1 MSVVCRERTKFLIK
15 ICTKLIF
22 EKIEIWEELLL
33 FNDWLN
39 ETEMNSTLN
48 IGHEVGNFIVVKYLK
63 TYGLNNAESYRVTD
77 AEGNDAIMKLMV
89 DGCSSLEFSQE
100 VCELMSQTK
109 AMPSVM
115 EHGVINV
122 NCIDYK
128 FMVRESVDGVKL
140 SELLDM
146 GITYTWEEAV
156 PIVMQV
162 LAALAVL
169 HRKGIFH
176 NDVNPGN
183 VILDDFTATLIG
195 LSHLS
200 PETRG
205 RINFV
210 TKDLNPW
217 YMAPETF
224 RRRFDAKT
232 DIFSAGVL
240 LYRLVF
246 GVEPWKSPEMEV
258 SSVSELREVRRIP
271 VDEICDRNP
280 NRQLDEHQKLILSRM
295 LAQDYED
302 RYASVEEVMEVLV
315 AGVSKEDSR
324 WEEEREK
331 AIGGTTILER
341 EVGKKLTTGAE
352 VEQKAGNGFADVAGL
367 ENVKTLLAD
376 EVMFVL
382 KNPEKA
388 KQYRLK
394 APNGMLFYGPPGCG
408 KTYVA
413 EKFAQESRL
422 NFVMIKASDLGSIY
436 IHGTQGKIKELFDE
450 AAAKAPTVLCF
461 DELDGMVPDRS
472 KVTSEGAAGEV
483 NEFLSQL
490 NNCSDRGIF
499 VIGTTNRPN
508 MIDPAVLRSGRMDHL
523 IYIPMPDAEARKEL
537 FRIHLLGR
545 PQAEDIDL
553 DALAGLT
560 EGYVA
565 SDIELIVNKT
575 ALAAAKKDVPLS
587 QELLKERIPMIRKSV
602 SESDRETYE
611 AVRQQMESKPKR
623 EERRRIGFV
632 TGQ

>member
-1 MSVVCRERTKFLIK
+1 
-15 ICTKLIF
+15 
-22 EKIEIWEELLL
+22 
-33 FNDWLN
+33 
-39 ETEMNSTLN
+39 MNATLN
-48 IGHEVGNFIVVKYLK
+48 IGHEVGNFTVVKYLK

-77 AEGNDAIMKLMV
+77 SEGNDAIMKLMV
-89 DGCSSLEFSQE
+89 DGCSALEFSHE

-109 AMPSVM
+109 SMPSVK
-115 EHGVINV
+115 EYGVINV
-122 NCIDYK
+122 NSIDYK
-128 FMVRESVDGVKL
+128 FMIRESVEGVKL

-162 LAALAVL
+162 LSALSVL
-169 HRKGIFH
+169 HRRGVFH

-210 TKDLNPW
+210 VKDLNPW

-224 RRRFDAKT
+224 RRRFNAKT
-232 DIFSAGVL
+232 DIFSTGAL

-246 GVEPWKSPEMEV
+246 GVEPWKTPDMEV
-258 SSVSELREVRRIP
+258 SSVSELREVRRTP
-271 VDEICDRNP
+271 VNEICGGNVR
-280 NRQLDEHQKLILSRM
+280 RQLEEHQKSILARM
-295 LAQDYED
+295 LAQDYEE
-302 RYASVEEVMEVLV
+302 RYGSVEEVMEVL
-315 AGVSKEDSR
+315 AHGLSKEENGIEEKLGGVS
-324 WEEEREK
+324 
-331 AIGGTTILER
+331 L
-341 EVGKKLTTGAE
+341 VGKTIGKESSAATE
-352 VEQKAGNGFADVAGL
+352 IEQKSGNGFADVAGL

-376 EVMFVL
+376 EVMYVL
-382 KNPEKA
+382 KNPKKA
-388 KQYRLK
+388 RQYRLK

-422 NFVMIKASDLGSIY
+422 NFVMVKASDLGSIY
-436 IHGTQGKIKELFDE
+436 IHGTQGKIKELFDN

-472 KVTSEGAAGEV
+472 KITSEGAAGEV

-523 IYIPMPDAEARKEL
+523 IYIPMPDADARKEL
-537 FRIHLLGR
+537 FRIHLSGR
-545 PQAEDIDL
+545 PQTEDIDL
-553 DALAGLT
+553 DTLATMT

-575 ALAAAKKDVPLS
+575 ALVAAKKDVPVS
-587 QELLKERIPMIRKSV
+587 QELLEERIPMIRKSV
-602 SESDRETYE
+602 SESDRESYE
-611 AVRQQMESKPKR
+611 AARQQIESKPKAT
-623 EERRRIGFV
+623 ERRRIGFV

>member
-1 MSVVCRERTKFLIK
+1 M
-15 ICTKLIF
+15 
-22 EKIEIWEELLL
+22 
-33 FNDWLN
+33 
-39 ETEMNSTLN
+39 EMNATLN
-48 IGHEVGNFIVVKYLK
+48 IGHEVGNFTVVKYLK
-63 TYGLNNAESYRVTD
+63 TYGLNNAESYMVTD

-89 DGCSSLEFSQE
+89 DGCSSLEFSHE
-100 VCELMSQTK
+100 VCELMSQTR

-122 NCIDYK
+122 NSIDYQ
-128 FMVRESVDGVKL
+128 FMIRESVEGVKL
-140 SELLDM
+140 SELLDN
-146 GITYTWEEAV
+146 GVTYTWEEAV

-162 LAALAVL
+162 LGALSVL
-169 HRKGIFH
+169 HRRGVFH
-176 NDVNPGN
+176 NDVNPSN

-217 YMAPETF
+217 FMAPETF
-224 RRRFDAKT
+224 RRRFNAKT
-232 DIFSAGVL
+232 DIFSAGAL

-246 GVEPWKSPEMEV
+246 GVEPWKTPGMEV
-258 SSVSELREVRRIP
+258 SSVSELREVRRTP
-271 VDEICDRNP
+271 VDEICGGNAM
-280 NRQLDEHQKLILSRM
+280 RQLDERQKSILTRM

-302 RYASVEEVMEVLV
+302 RYGSVEEVLEVLSADHSK
-315 AGVSKEDSR
+315 AGGLWDAELT
-324 WEEEREK
+324 EK
-331 AIGGTTILER
+331 FLEKYGDVPLI
-341 EVGKKLTTGAE
+341 ETVIGAE
-352 VEQKAGNGFADVAGL
+352 SSVEADEVPKSGNGFADVAGL
-367 ENVKTLLAD
+367 ENVKTILSD
-376 EVMFVL
+376 EVMYVL

-388 KQYRLK
+388 RQYRLK

-413 EKFAQESRL
+413 EKFAQESKL
-422 NFVMIKASDLGSIY
+422 NFVMVKASDLGSIY
-436 IHGTQGKIKELFDE
+436 IHGTQGKIRELFDKAE
-450 AAAKAPTVLCF
+450 EKAPTVLCF

-472 KVTSEGAAGEV
+472 RLTSEGVSGEV

-508 MIDPAVLRSGRMDHL
+508 MIDPAILRSGRMDHL

-537 FRIHLLGR
+537 FRIHLSGR

-553 DALAGLT
+553 EALAGLT

-575 ALAAAKKDVPLS
+575 ALAAAKKDVPVS
-587 QELLKERIPMIRKSV
+587 QELLEERIPMIRKSV
-602 SESDRETYE
+602 SESDKESYE
-611 AVRQQMESKPKR
+611 AVRQQMESKPKTA
-623 EERRRIGFV
+623 ERRRIGFV
-632 TGQ
+632 TGY

>member
-1 MSVVCRERTKFLIK
+1 MSVVYRERTKFLIK
-15 ICTKLIF
+15 ICTMLIF

-39 ETEMNSTLN
+39 ETEMNATLN
-48 IGHEVGNFIVVKYLK
+48 IGHEVGNFTVVKYLK

-183 VILDDFTATLIG
+183 VILDDFTATIIG

-224 RRRFDAKT
+224 RRRFNAKT
-232 DIFSAGVL
+232 DIFSTGAL
-240 LYRLVF
+240 LYRLLF
-246 GVEPWKSPEMEV
+246 GIEPWRTPDMEV

-280 NRQLDEHQKLILSRM
+280 NRQLEDHQKLILARM

-302 RYASVEEVMEVLV
+302 RYASVEEVMEVLAV
-315 AGVSKEDSR
+315 GDSKKGIFDSR
-324 WEEEREK
+324 VAEKYGGLPLVEKTIGEESSV
-331 AIGGTTILER
+331 A
-341 EVGKKLTTGAE
+341 AE
-352 VEQKAGNGFADVAGL
+352 NDQKAGNGFADVAGL
-367 ENVKTLLAD
+367 ENVKTLLTD

-436 IHGTQGKIKELFDE
+436 IHGTQGKIKELFDD

-508 MIDPAVLRSGRMDHL
+508 MIDPAILRSGRMDHL

-553 DALAGLT
+553 DDLAGLT

-575 ALAAAKKDVPLS
+575 ALVAAKKDVPLS

>member
-1 MSVVCRERTKFLIK
+1 M
-15 ICTKLIF
+15 LIF

-39 ETEMNSTLN
+39 ETEMNATLN
-48 IGHEVGNFIVVKYLK
+48 IGHEVGNFTVVKYLK

-115 EHGVINV
+115 DQGVINV

-140 SELLDM
+140 SELLDL

-162 LAALAVL
+162 LAALTVL

-224 RRRFDAKT
+224 RRRFNAKT
-232 DIFSAGVL
+232 DIFSTGAL
-240 LYRLVF
+240 LYRLLF
-246 GVEPWKSPEMEV
+246 GIEPWRTPDMEV

-271 VDEICDRNP
+271 VDEICDWNP
-280 NRQLDEHQKLILSRM
+280 NRQLEDHQKLILARM

-302 RYASVEEVMEVLV
+302 RYASVEEVMEVLAV
-315 AGVSKEDSR
+315 GDSKKGIFDSR
-324 WEEEREK
+324 FAEKYGGLPLVEKTIGEESSV
-331 AIGGTTILER
+331 A
-341 EVGKKLTTGAE
+341 AE
-352 VEQKAGNGFADVAGL
+352 NDQKAGNGFADVAGL
-367 ENVKTLLAD
+367 ENVKTLLTD

-388 KQYRLK
+388 KRYRLK

-422 NFVMIKASDLGSIY
+422 HFVMIKASDLGSIY
-436 IHGTQGKIKELFDE
+436 IHGTQGKIKELFDD

-553 DALAGLT
+553 DDLAGLT

-575 ALAAAKKDVPLS
+575 ALVAAKKDVPLS

>member
-15 ICTKLIF
+15 ICTMLIF

-39 ETEMNSTLN
+39 ETEMNATLN

-63 TYGLNNAESYRVTD
+63 TYGPNNAESYRVTD

-553 DALAGLT
+553 DDLAGLT

-575 ALAAAKKDVPLS
+575 ALVAAKKDVPLS

>member
-15 ICTKLIF
+15 ICTMLIF

-39 ETEMNSTLN
+39 ETEMNATLN
-48 IGHEVGNFIVVKYLK
+48 IGHEVGNFTVVKYLK

-115 EHGVINV
+115 DQGVINV

-140 SELLDM
+140 SELLDL

-162 LAALAVL
+162 LAALTVL

-176 NDVNPGN
+176 NDVNPSN

-224 RRRFDAKT
+224 RRRFNAKT
-232 DIFSAGVL
+232 DIFSTGAL
-240 LYRLVF
+240 LYRLLF
-246 GVEPWKSPEMEV
+246 GIEPWRTPDMEV

-302 RYASVEEVMEVLV
+302 RYASVEEVMEVLAV
-315 AGVSKEDSR
+315 GDSKKGIFDSR
-324 WEEEREK
+324 FAEKYGGLPLVEKTIGEESSV
-331 AIGGTTILER
+331 A
-341 EVGKKLTTGAE
+341 AE
-352 VEQKAGNGFADVAGL
+352 NDQKAGNGFADVAGL

-575 ALAAAKKDVPLS
+575 ALVAAKKDVPLS

-611 AVRQQMESKPKR
+611 TVRQQMESKPKR

>member
-1 MSVVCRERTKFLIK
+1 
-15 ICTKLIF
+15 
-22 EKIEIWEELLL
+22 
-33 FNDWLN
+33 
-39 ETEMNSTLN
+39 MNATLN
-48 IGHEVGNFIVVKYLK
+48 IGHEVGNFTVVKYLK

-140 SELLDM
+140 SELLDL

-162 LAALAVL
+162 LAALTVL

-176 NDVNPGN
+176 NDVNPSN

-224 RRRFDAKT
+224 RRRFNAKT
-232 DIFSAGVL
+232 DIFSTGAL
-240 LYRLVF
+240 LYRLLF
-246 GVEPWKSPEMEV
+246 GIEPWRTPDMEV

-280 NRQLDEHQKLILSRM
+280 NRQLEDHQKLILARM

-302 RYASVEEVMEVLV
+302 RYASVEEVMEVLAVGDSKKGIFDSKFAEKYGGLPLVEKTIGEESSV
-315 AGVSKEDSR
+315 A
-324 WEEEREK
+324 
-331 AIGGTTILER
+331 
-341 EVGKKLTTGAE
+341 AE
-352 VEQKAGNGFADVAGL
+352 NDQKAGNGFADVAGL

-436 IHGTQGKIKELFDE
+436 IHGTQGKIKELFDD

-490 NNCSDRGIF
+490 NNCSERGIF

-508 MIDPAVLRSGRMDHL
+508 MIDPAILRSGRMDHL

-553 DALAGLT
+553 DDLAGLT

-575 ALAAAKKDVPLS
+575 ALVAAKKDVPLS

>member
-1 MSVVCRERTKFLIK
+1 M
-15 ICTKLIF
+15 LIF

-39 ETEMNSTLN
+39 ETEMNATLN
-48 IGHEVGNFIVVKYLK
+48 IGHEVGNFTVVKYLK

-140 SELLDM
+140 SELLDL

-224 RRRFDAKT
+224 RRRFNAKT
-232 DIFSAGVL
+232 DIFSTGAL
-240 LYRLVF
+240 LYRLLF
-246 GVEPWKSPEMEV
+246 GIEPWRTPDMEV

-280 NRQLDEHQKLILSRM
+280 NRQLEDHQKLILARM

-302 RYASVEEVMEVLV
+302 RYASVEEVMEVFAVGDSKKGIFDSKFAEKYGGLPLV
-315 AGVSKEDSR
+315 EKTIG
-324 WEEEREK
+324 EESSV
-331 AIGGTTILER
+331 A
-341 EVGKKLTTGAE
+341 AE
-352 VEQKAGNGFADVAGL
+352 NDQKAGNGFADVAGL

-436 IHGTQGKIKELFDE
+436 IHGTQGKIKELFDD

-553 DALAGLT
+553 DDLAGLT

-575 ALAAAKKDVPLS
+575 ALVAAKKDVPLS

>member
-15 ICTKLIF
+15 ICTMLIF

-39 ETEMNSTLN
+39 ETEMNATLN

-140 SELLDM
+140 SELLDL

-224 RRRFDAKT
+224 RRRFNAKT
-232 DIFSAGVL
+232 DIFSTGAL
-240 LYRLVF
+240 LYRLLF
-246 GVEPWKSPEMEV
+246 GIEPWRTPDMEV

-280 NRQLDEHQKLILSRM
+280 NRQLEDHQKLILARM

-302 RYASVEEVMEVLV
+302 RYASVEEVMEVFAVGDSKKGIFDSKFAEKYGGLPLV
-315 AGVSKEDSR
+315 EKTIG
-324 WEEEREK
+324 EESSV
-331 AIGGTTILER
+331 A
-341 EVGKKLTTGAE
+341 AE
-352 VEQKAGNGFADVAGL
+352 NDQKAGNGFADVAGL

-436 IHGTQGKIKELFDE
+436 IHGTQGKIKELFDD

-553 DALAGLT
+553 DDLAGLT

-575 ALAAAKKDVPLS
+575 ALVAAKKDVPLS

-611 AVRQQMESKPKR
+611 TVRQQMESKPKR

>member
-15 ICTKLIF
+15 ICTMLIF

-39 ETEMNSTLN
+39 ETEMNATLN
-48 IGHEVGNFIVVKYLK
+48 IGHEVGNFTVVKYLK

-115 EHGVINV
+115 DQGVINV

-140 SELLDM
+140 SELLDL

-162 LAALAVL
+162 LAALTVL

-176 NDVNPGN
+176 NDVNPSN

-224 RRRFDAKT
+224 RRRFNAKT
-232 DIFSAGVL
+232 DIFSTGAL
-240 LYRLVF
+240 LYRLLF
-246 GVEPWKSPEMEV
+246 GIEPWRTPDMEV

-280 NRQLDEHQKLILSRM
+280 NRQLEDHQKLILARM

-302 RYASVEEVMEVLV
+302 RYASVEEVMEVLAVGDSKKGIFDSKFAEKYGGLPLVEKTIGEESSV
-315 AGVSKEDSR
+315 A
-324 WEEEREK
+324 
-331 AIGGTTILER
+331 
-341 EVGKKLTTGAE
+341 AE
-352 VEQKAGNGFADVAGL
+352 NDQKAGNGFADVAGL

-436 IHGTQGKIKELFDE
+436 IHGTQGKIKELFDD

-508 MIDPAVLRSGRMDHL
+508 MIDPAVLRSGRIDHL

-553 DALAGLT
+553 DDLAGLT

-575 ALAAAKKDVPLS
+575 ALVAAKKDVPLS

>member
-1 MSVVCRERTKFLIK
+1 MQICK
-15 ICTKLIF
+15 ISHC
-22 EKIEIWEELLL
+22 EKIEIREELLL

-39 ETEMNSTLN
+39 ETEMNATLN
-48 IGHEVGNFIVVKYLK
+48 IGYEVGNFTVVEYLK

-77 AEGNDAIMKLMV
+77 SEGNDAIMKLMI
-89 DGCSSLEFSQE
+89 DGCSSLEFSHE
-100 VCELMSQTK
+100 VCELLSQTK
-109 AMPSVM
+109 AMPSVV

-122 NCIDYK
+122 NSIDYK
-128 FMVRESVDGVKL
+128 FMIRESVEGVML
-140 SELLDM
+140 SELLDL
-146 GITYTWEEAV
+146 GLTYTWEEAV

-162 LAALAVL
+162 LSALSIL
-169 HRKGIFH
+169 HHRGVFH
-176 NDVNPGN
+176 NDVNPDN

-200 PETRG
+200 PEARG

-224 RRRFDAKT
+224 RRRFNAKT
-232 DIFSAGVL
+232 DIFSVGAL
-240 LYRLVF
+240 FYRLLF
-246 GVEPWKSPEMEV
+246 GIEPWRTPDMEV

-280 NRQLDEHQKLILSRM
+280 DRQLDEHQKLILSRM
-295 LAQDYED
+295 LAQDYEG
-302 RYASVEEVMEVLV
+302 RYASVEEVMEVLS
-315 AGVSKEDSR
+315 AGHSKEES
-324 WEEEREK
+324 
-331 AIGGTTILER
+331 ILD
-341 EVGKKLTTGAE
+341 AE
-352 VEQKAGNGFADVAGL
+352 SSVEADVEQKSGNGFADVAGL

-388 KQYRLK
+388 KLYKLK

-413 EKFAQESRL
+413 EKFAQESKL

-436 IHGTQGKIKELFDE
+436 IHGTQGKIKELFDD

-553 DALAGLT
+553 DDLAGLT

>member
-1 MSVVCRERTKFLIK
+1 
-15 ICTKLIF
+15 
-22 EKIEIWEELLL
+22 
-33 FNDWLN
+33 
-39 ETEMNSTLN
+39 
-48 IGHEVGNFIVVKYLK
+48 
-63 TYGLNNAESYRVTD
+63 
-77 AEGNDAIMKLMV
+77 
-89 DGCSSLEFSQE
+89 
-100 VCELMSQTK
+100 
-109 AMPSVM
+109 
-115 EHGVINV
+115 
-122 NCIDYK
+122 
-128 FMVRESVDGVKL
+128 
-140 SELLDM
+140 
-146 GITYTWEEAV
+146 
-156 PIVMQV
+156 
-162 LAALAVL
+162 
-169 HRKGIFH
+169 
-176 NDVNPGN
+176 
-183 VILDDFTATLIG
+183 
-195 LSHLS
+195 
-200 PETRG
+200 
-205 RINFV
+205 
-210 TKDLNPW
+210 
-217 YMAPETF
+217 
-224 RRRFDAKT
+224 
-232 DIFSAGVL
+232 
-240 LYRLVF
+240 
-246 GVEPWKSPEMEV
+246 
-258 SSVSELREVRRIP
+258 
-271 VDEICDRNP
+271 
-280 NRQLDEHQKLILSRM
+280 M

-302 RYASVEEVMEVLV
+302 RYASVEEVMEVFAVGDSKKGIFDSKFAEKYGGLPLV
-315 AGVSKEDSR
+315 EKTIG
-324 WEEEREK
+324 EESSV
-331 AIGGTTILER
+331 A
-341 EVGKKLTTGAE
+341 AE
-352 VEQKAGNGFADVAGL
+352 NDQKAGNGFADVAGL

>member
-15 ICTKLIF
+15 ICTMLIF

-39 ETEMNSTLN
+39 ETEMNATLN
-48 IGHEVGNFIVVKYLK
+48 IGHEVGNFTVVKYLK

-140 SELLDM
+140 SELLDL

-224 RRRFDAKT
+224 RRRFNAKT
-232 DIFSAGVL
+232 DIFSTGAL
-240 LYRLVF
+240 LYRLLF
-246 GVEPWKSPEMEV
+246 GIEPWRTPDMEV

-280 NRQLDEHQKLILSRM
+280 NRQLEDHQKLILARM

-302 RYASVEEVMEVLV
+302 RYASVEEVMEVFAVGDSKKGIFDSKFAEKYGGLPLV
-315 AGVSKEDSR
+315 EKTIG
-324 WEEEREK
+324 EESSV
-331 AIGGTTILER
+331 A
-341 EVGKKLTTGAE
+341 AE
-352 VEQKAGNGFADVAGL
+352 NDQKAGNGFADVAGL

-388 KQYRLK
+388 KLYRLK

-436 IHGTQGKIKELFDE
+436 IHGTQGKIKELFDD

-553 DALAGLT
+553 DDLAGLT

-575 ALAAAKKDVPLS
+575 ALVAAKKDVPLS

-623 EERRRIGFV
+623 EESRRIGFV

>member
-1 MSVVCRERTKFLIK
+1 MLF
-15 ICTKLIF
+15 F

-39 ETEMNSTLN
+39 ETEMNATLN
-48 IGHEVGNFIVVKYLK
+48 IGHEVGNFTVVKYLK

-89 DGCSSLEFSQE
+89 DACSSLEFSQE

-128 FMVRESVDGVKL
+128 FMVRESVEGVKL

-156 PIVMQV
+156 PMVMQV

-224 RRRFDAKT
+224 RRRFNAKT
-232 DIFSAGVL
+232 DIFSVGAL
-240 LYRLVF
+240 LYRLMF
-246 GVEPWKSPEMEV
+246 GIEPWRTPDMEV

-331 AIGGTTILER
+331 AIGGTTILEH
-341 EVGKKLTTGAE
+341 EVGKKLTTGAG

-388 KQYRLK
+388 KQYRLR

-553 DALAGLT
+553 DDLAGLT

-575 ALAAAKKDVPLS
+575 ALVAAKKDVPLS

-623 EERRRIGFV
+623 EERRRIGFL

>member
-1 MSVVCRERTKFLIK
+1 
-15 ICTKLIF
+15 
-22 EKIEIWEELLL
+22 
-33 FNDWLN
+33 
-39 ETEMNSTLN
+39 MNSTLN

-224 RRRFDAKT
+224 RRRFNAKT
-232 DIFSAGVL
+232 DIFSVGAL
-240 LYRLVF
+240 LYRLMF
-246 GVEPWKSPEMEV
+246 GIEPWRTPDMEV

-315 AGVSKEDSR
+315 TGVSKEDSR
-324 WEEEREK
+324 WEEEPEK

-450 AAAKAPTVLCF
+450 AAEKAPTVLCF

-565 SDIELIVNKT
+565 SDIELIVNKA

>member
-1 MSVVCRERTKFLIK
+1 
-15 ICTKLIF
+15 
-22 EKIEIWEELLL
+22 
-33 FNDWLN
+33 
-39 ETEMNSTLN
+39 MNATLN
-48 IGHEVGNFIVVKYLK
+48 IGHEVGNFTVVKYLK

-140 SELLDM
+140 SELLDL

-224 RRRFDAKT
+224 RRRFNAKT
-232 DIFSAGVL
+232 DIFSTGAL
-240 LYRLVF
+240 LYRLLF
-246 GVEPWKSPEMEV
+246 GIEPWRTPDMEV

-280 NRQLDEHQKLILSRM
+280 NRQLEDHQKLILARM

-302 RYASVEEVMEVLV
+302 RYASVEEVMEVFAVGDSKKGIFDSKFEEKYGGLPLV
-315 AGVSKEDSR
+315 EKTIG
-324 WEEEREK
+324 EESSV
-331 AIGGTTILER
+331 A
-341 EVGKKLTTGAE
+341 AE
-352 VEQKAGNGFADVAGL
+352 NDQKAGNGFADVAGL

-436 IHGTQGKIKELFDE
+436 IHGTQGKIKELFDD

-553 DALAGLT
+553 DDLAGLT

-575 ALAAAKKDVPLS
+575 ALVAAKKDVPLS

>member
-1 MSVVCRERTKFLIK
+1 M
-15 ICTKLIF
+15 LIF

-39 ETEMNSTLN
+39 ETEMNATLN
-48 IGHEVGNFIVVKYLK
+48 IGHEVGNFTVVKYLK

-115 EHGVINV
+115 DQGVINV

-140 SELLDM
+140 SELLDL

-162 LAALAVL
+162 LAALTVL

-176 NDVNPGN
+176 NDVNPSN

-224 RRRFDAKT
+224 RRRFNAKT
-232 DIFSAGVL
+232 DIFSTGAL
-240 LYRLVF
+240 LYRLLF
-246 GVEPWKSPEMEV
+246 GIEPWRTPDMEV

-280 NRQLDEHQKLILSRM
+280 NRQLEDHQKLILARM

-302 RYASVEEVMEVLV
+302 RYASVEEVMEVLAVGDSKKGIFDSKFAEKYGGLPLVEKTIGEESSV
-315 AGVSKEDSR
+315 A
-324 WEEEREK
+324 
-331 AIGGTTILER
+331 
-341 EVGKKLTTGAE
+341 AE
-352 VEQKAGNGFADVAGL
+352 NDQKAGNGFADVAGL

-436 IHGTQGKIKELFDE
+436 IHGTQGKIKELFDD

-490 NNCSDRGIF
+490 NNCSERGIF

-508 MIDPAVLRSGRMDHL
+508 MIDPAILRSGRMDHL

-553 DALAGLT
+553 DDLAGLT

-575 ALAAAKKDVPLS
+575 ALVAAKKDVPLS

>member
-1 MSVVCRERTKFLIK
+1 M
-15 ICTKLIF
+15 LIF

-39 ETEMNSTLN
+39 ETEMNATLN
-48 IGHEVGNFIVVKYLK
+48 IGHEVGNFTVVKYLK

-140 SELLDM
+140 SELLDL

-224 RRRFDAKT
+224 RRRFNAKT
-232 DIFSAGVL
+232 DIFSTGAL
-240 LYRLVF
+240 LYRLLF
-246 GVEPWKSPEMEV
+246 GIEPWRTPDMEV

-280 NRQLDEHQKLILSRM
+280 NRQLEDHQKLILARM

-302 RYASVEEVMEVLV
+302 RYASVEEVMEVFAVGDSKKGIFDSKFAEKYGGLPLV
-315 AGVSKEDSR
+315 EKTIG
-324 WEEEREK
+324 EESSV
-331 AIGGTTILER
+331 A
-341 EVGKKLTTGAE
+341 AE
-352 VEQKAGNGFADVAGL
+352 NDQKAGNGFADVAGL

-388 KQYRLK
+388 KLYRLK

-436 IHGTQGKIKELFDE
+436 IHGTQGKIKELFDD

-553 DALAGLT
+553 DDLAGLT

-575 ALAAAKKDVPLS
+575 ALVAAKKDVPLS

>member
-1 MSVVCRERTKFLIK
+1 M
-15 ICTKLIF
+15 LIF

-39 ETEMNSTLN
+39 ETEMNATLN
-48 IGHEVGNFIVVKYLK
+48 IGHEVGNFTVVKYLK

-224 RRRFDAKT
+224 RRRFNAKT
-232 DIFSAGVL
+232 DIFSTGAL
-240 LYRLVF
+240 LYRLLF
-246 GVEPWKSPEMEV
+246 GIEPWRTPDMEV

-280 NRQLDEHQKLILSRM
+280 NRQLEDHQKLILARM

-302 RYASVEEVMEVLV
+302 RYASVEEVMEVFAVGDSKKGIFDSKFAEKYGGLPLV
-315 AGVSKEDSR
+315 EKTIG
-324 WEEEREK
+324 EESSV
-331 AIGGTTILER
+331 A
-341 EVGKKLTTGAE
+341 AE
-352 VEQKAGNGFADVAGL
+352 NDQKAGNGFADVAGL

-436 IHGTQGKIKELFDE
+436 IHGTQGKIKKLFDE

-553 DALAGLT
+553 DDLAGLT

-575 ALAAAKKDVPLS
+575 ALVAAKKDVPLS